1 MSERT
6 PETQD
11 DSKTLLADGEAGLW
25 LSESLIL
32 ALIEANVLDTE
43 TILEAIEIVI
53 AAKRAKVGVGRNS
66 GIAQA
71 AAAQLASISASIAAA
86 RTTTAP
92 MAAKRGRRGRRK
104 NST

>member
-6 PETQD
+6 PETRD

-32 ALIEANVLDTE
+32 ALIEANVLGTE

-53 AAKRAKVGVGRNS
+53 AAKRAKAGVGRNS

-71 AAAQLASISASIAAA
+71 AAPLASISASIAAA
-86 RTTTAP
+86 KTTTAP